1 MRTSRKRKSNAQYG
15 TFIHG
20 ELQPSL
26 ATQPKMPRRAED
38 SLYFAAVIG
47 GASIFSWIV
56 AVL

>member
-20 ELQPSL
+20 EIETSP
-26 ATQPKMPRRAED
+26 APGPRMPKRAED

-47 GASIFSWIV
+47 GASIFSWIF